1 MNRKP
6 LVLSLSTAI
15 LLALPTTV
23 PAQQQVYKWTDASGR
38 VHYGERKPENA
49 ERVQT
54 LDIPPLS
61 PVDPAIADDSAA
73 EIARINALSEQM
85 ASERE
90 AAEKARQEQALRN
103 LELKNQQ
110 LKNSLL
116 NQQLEQQQQSD
127 DDNTV
132 ISYPPPYYP
141 SYPYPSYPYP
151 SPYPPY
157 PPSPPKLPRPWPC
170 QSGPDCRQPP
180 PPEPAPRP
188 HRPLAKPNPPFNPA
202 PVGISPSSKGVFKGR

>member
-6 LVLSLSTAI
+6 LVLSLSTVI
-15 LLALPTTV
+15 LLALPTTA

-54 LDIPPLS
+54 LDIPLPS
-61 PVDPAIADDSAA
+61 PADPASADDSTA

-132 ISYPPPYYP
+132 IGYPPPYYP
-141 SYPYPSYPYP
+141 SYPYPSPYP
-151 SPYPPY
+151 LY
-157 PPSPPKLPRPWPC
+157 PPSPPKPPRLWPC
-170 QSGPDCRQPP
+170 QSGPNCRASPT
-180 PPEPAPRP
+180 PEPAQRP

>member
-1 MNRKP
+1 MNR
-6 LVLSLSTAI
+6 I
-15 LLALPTTV
+15 LLALASGMIVWLTSPV
-23 PAQQQVYKWTDASGR
+23 IAPAQQQVYKWTDASGG

-54 LDIPPLS
+54 LDIPPPS
-61 PVDPAIADDSAA
+61 PADPIGADDSTA

-132 ISYPPPYYP
+132 ISYPLPY
-141 SYPYPSYPYP
+141 YPSYPYP

-157 PPSPPKLPRPWPC
+157 PPYPPKPPRPWPC

-180 PPEPAPRP
+180 PSEPAPRP
-188 HRPLAKPNPPFNPA
+188 HRPLAKPNPPFNPT
-202 PVGISPSSKGVFKGR
+202 PVGIAPPSKGVFKGR